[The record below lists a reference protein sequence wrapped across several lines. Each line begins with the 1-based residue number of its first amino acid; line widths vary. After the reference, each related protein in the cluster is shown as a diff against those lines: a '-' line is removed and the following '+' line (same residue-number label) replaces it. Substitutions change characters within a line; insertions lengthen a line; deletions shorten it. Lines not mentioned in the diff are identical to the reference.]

1 MLKLNSN
8 EMLSQHIERFWEIDI
23 YGNKNSAK
31 QNLLSPSESK
41 ALQIL
46 EKEIFKEDQF
56 EVAYC
61 GKTKLQYYLMIVKWH
76 YSAFINYRKN
86 LPDFKTLYQ
95 KQIKEYIKNGH
106 AKKLD
111 QNEMTETSNIS
122 NYLPH
127 HGVCNVNKN
136 VNARL

>member
-1 MLKLNSN
+1 MNDPIAVRSSLGWMLIGSCNTEVQKQLKVSDAKNCNNFMLKLNSN

-23 YGNKNSAK
+23 YGTKNSAE
-31 QNLLSPSESK
+31 QNLLSPSENK

-46 EKEIFKEDQF
+46 EKEIFKEDHF

-86 LPDFKTLYQ
+86 LPKRQTL
-95 KQIKEYIKNGH
+95 KHFIKSK
-106 AKKLD
+106 
-111 QNEMTETSNIS
+111 
-122 NYLPH
+122 
-127 HGVCNVNKN
+127 
-136 VNARL
+136 